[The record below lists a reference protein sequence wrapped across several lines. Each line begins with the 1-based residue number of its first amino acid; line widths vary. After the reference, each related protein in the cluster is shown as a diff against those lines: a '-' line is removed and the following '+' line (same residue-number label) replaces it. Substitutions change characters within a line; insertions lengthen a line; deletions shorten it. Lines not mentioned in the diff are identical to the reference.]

1 MCPEKVRDFNSVS
14 MPRNTVVQRI
24 KDLSANIKLQLSD
37 KACAFDFYSIAC
49 DESTDTAQMLTFLR
63 GVDENFGVTEEL
75 LDLKSLKGTTT
86 GMDIFEAV
94 SDSIDKM
101 GLKWDKLC
109 GVTTD
114 SSYGRYTQRN
124 GVYNVR

>member
-1 MCPEKVRDFNSVS
+1 MQDFNNVS
-14 MPRNTVVQRI
+14 MSRNTVVRRI
-24 KDLSANIKLQLSD
+24 EDLSANIKLQLSD

-49 DESTDTAQMLTFLR
+49 DESTDATDTAQLLTFLR

-75 LDLKSLKGTTT
+75 LDLKSLKGTTM

-101 GLKWDKLC
+101 GLEWDKLC

-114 SSYGRYTQRN
+114 SSYGRCTQRN
-124 GVYNVR
+124 GVYDVR